1 MKKEAKK
8 VLISDVITL
17 VVSVLLLVIG
27 FLLLAEIMVED
38 QETLGFFMMIL
49 GAIATPIAIL
59 TMIIRVSKVKYLYY
73 RLRAQYSDEE
83 IYDKLASLGLNSTDL
98 TVSSDRVSIMI
109 DYTYPKGVFKFEV
122 TGNGVD
128 LEHEYDKKYLKSL
141 NKKEKNNLE
150 EFAFN
155 VNHKKI
161 DVEEFIDAL
170 EKFLIEKAV

>member
-83 IYDKLASLGLNSTDL
+83 INDKLASLGLNSTDL
-98 TVSSDRVSIMI
+98 KVSSDRVSIMI
-109 DYTYPKGVFKFEV
+109 DYTYSKGVFKFEV

-128 LEHEYDKKYLKSL
+128 LEHEYDKEYLKSL
-141 NKKEKNNLE
+141 DKKEKKNLE
-150 EFAFN
+150 EFTFN

-170 EKFLIEKAV
+170 EKFLIEKAL